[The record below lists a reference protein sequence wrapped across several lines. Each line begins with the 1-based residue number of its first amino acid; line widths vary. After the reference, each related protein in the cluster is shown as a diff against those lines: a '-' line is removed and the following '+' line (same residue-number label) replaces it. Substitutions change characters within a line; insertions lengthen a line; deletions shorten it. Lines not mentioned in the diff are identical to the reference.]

1 MLKEFETIEKVLSD
15 LLVYNGKSDGEKIKG
30 GVEGVLPLVK
40 QLKAQVSKV
49 EENNIALEK
58 RVEELSKDKNVQNL
72 DIMNKLDQVVEFC
85 STNAENSTSLMH
97 SFDSLSRDVR
107 TSQNIIDANTKNI
120 EISQKFIE
128 TLTNEYKKDRTTV
141 AKLSGA
147 VDSSKKD
154 LKLVS
159 DAQNDIKQ
167 VLDSVNRNQQLSSKE
182 LDLTKTAVEETKDV
196 ATKLR
201 EDLAKTQQQVESH
214 DNFIGKLKG
223 LFNGK

>member
-58 RVEELSKDKNVQNL
+58 RVEELSKDNNVQNL

-97 SFDSLSRDVR
+97 SFESLSRDVR

-182 LDLTKTAVEETKDV
+182 LDLTKSAVEETKDV

>member
-85 STNAENSTSLMH
+85 STNAENSTSLMN

>member
-40 QLKAQVSKV
+40 QLKVQVSKV

-85 STNAENSTSLMH
+85 STNAENSTSLVH

>member
-40 QLKAQVSKV
+40 QLKTQVSKV

-85 STNAENSTSLMH
+85 STNAENSASLVH

-201 EDLAKTQQQVESH
+201 DDLAKTQQQVESH

>member
-15 LLVYNGKSDGEKIKG
+15 LLVYNGKADGEKIKG

-40 QLKAQVSKV
+40 QLKEKVSKV

-72 DIMNKLDQVVEFC
+72 DIMNKLEQVVEFC
-85 STNAENSTSLMH
+85 SLNAKNSESLVH

-107 TSQNIIDANTKNI
+107 TSQNIMDANTKNI

-141 AKLSGA
+141 SQLNGA
-147 VDSSKKD
+147 VDSCKKD
-154 LKLVS
+154 LRLVS
-159 DAQNDIKQ
+159 DSQADIKQ
-167 VLDSVNRNQQLSSKE
+167 VLDTVNRSQQLTAK
-182 LDLTKTAVEETKDV
+182 DLNLAKNDIEETKDI
-196 ATKLR
+196 TTRLR
-201 EDLAKTQQQVESH
+201 KDLEKTQKEVETH